1 MTQTLLPPL
10 TRKLHM
16 IVGFSDTCDFLLSVS
31 HCGKF
36 IVASRNDQAH
46 TVPARKLT
54 ALFFRTK
61 LARCATASLAAPGTC
76 TKWTAVVP
84 QYPPRSYHILTSST
98 VSRQRYPDIETL
110 QCGKVHMPKDASAH
124 RGLMRRHQM
133 SRAPAHVRAIRQIQS
148 SNRIVSQLPTLLKLW
163 I

>member
-1 MTQTLLPPL
+1 MQDVGDIVTVNEDNGDLLQGPLFVHNMTQTLLPPL

-54 ALFFRTK
+54 ALFF
-61 LARCATASLAAPGTC
+61 
-76 TKWTAVVP
+76 
-84 QYPPRSYHILTSST
+84 
-98 VSRQRYPDIETL
+98 
-110 QCGKVHMPKDASAH
+110 
-124 RGLMRRHQM
+124 
-133 SRAPAHVRAIRQIQS
+133 
-148 SNRIVSQLPTLLKLW
+148 
-163 I
+163 

>member
-54 ALFFRTK
+54 ALFF
-61 LARCATASLAAPGTC
+61 LELSLRD
-76 TKWTAVVP
+76 V
-84 QYPPRSYHILTSST
+84 
-98 VSRQRYPDIETL
+98 
-110 QCGKVHMPKDASAH
+110 
-124 RGLMRRHQM
+124 RRLPL
-133 SRAPAHVRAIRQIQS
+133 RLPEPALSGQQ
-148 SNRIVSQLPTLLKLW
+148 
-163 I
+163 